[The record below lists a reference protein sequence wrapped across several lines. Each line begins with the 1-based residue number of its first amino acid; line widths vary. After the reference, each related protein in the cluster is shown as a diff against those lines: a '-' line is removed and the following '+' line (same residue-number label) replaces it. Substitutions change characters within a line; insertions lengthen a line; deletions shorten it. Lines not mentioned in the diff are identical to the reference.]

1 MGVMRGSSVSER
13 ALGLLVVAA
22 VVVAGCGGR
31 GRGAGGAGDVTI
43 AVRAASNLA
52 DAPVE
57 VDVRG
62 LAGHGRAML
71 AADWRRFAL
80 GRSPGAVWTSR
91 TPLRANADGTV
102 VLRGLDG
109 MRFLWAM
116 RPARPTDVPV
126 AFEPPA
132 TGPSDVALRVIVGG
146 RTVARA
152 SLSRRISPAS
162 VRIHRLTVRRDG
174 LDGLLFSPVGSG
186 RRPAVLAL
194 GGSGGGNEMVWLAG
208 LLAAHGYPTLAL
220 AYAGEPGLPSRV
232 ARIPLEYFAR
242 AGGILRGRADVD
254 PAHVVALGASYGGEA
269 ALLVAAD
276 FPHVF
281 HGAVGLVPSAV
292 VTSGFPLG
300 RPAWTLHNR
309 TVFEQGQPIPVERI
323 SGPVLTEGAGQDGTW
338 DSAGAVSQVE
348 QRLTDHG
355 FGFAHVGLVYPQAGH
370 GSGAAIPY
378 LPTPTDQA
386 SRGGTP
392 RADAAAKAALWP
404 RILTFLDHLS

>member
-132 TGPSDVALRVIVGG
+132 TGR
-146 RTVARA
+146 
-152 SLSRRISPAS
+152 
-162 VRIHRLTVRRDG
+162 
-174 LDGLLFSPVGSG
+174 
-186 RRPAVLAL
+186 
-194 GGSGGGNEMVWLAG
+194 
-208 LLAAHGYPTLAL
+208 
-220 AYAGEPGLPSRV
+220 
-232 ARIPLEYFAR
+232 
-242 AGGILRGRADVD
+242 
-254 PAHVVALGASYGGEA
+254 
-269 ALLVAAD
+269 
-276 FPHVF
+276 
-281 HGAVGLVPSAV
+281 
-292 VTSGFPLG
+292 
-300 RPAWTLHNR
+300 
-309 TVFEQGQPIPVERI
+309 
-323 SGPVLTEGAGQDGTW
+323 
-338 DSAGAVSQVE
+338 
-348 QRLTDHG
+348 
-355 FGFAHVGLVYPQAGH
+355 
-370 GSGAAIPY
+370 
-378 LPTPTDQA
+378 
-386 SRGGTP
+386 
-392 RADAAAKAALWP
+392 
-404 RILTFLDHLS
+404 